1 MIKIKYRASFQMPDF
16 FSKNEKTALKR
27 MAYCGSFYVGKRR
40 GEKMKRLW
48 EYLKP
53 YKRLAI
59 LAPILM
65 LLEVGAE
72 LALPKLM
79 TFMINQGVG
88 TRNTAIITK
97 TGIEM
102 LVIAIIGI
110 IGGIGCLICATL
122 VSQRTGADLRRA
134 AFEKIQEFSFHNIDT
149 FSTPSLITRLTND
162 ITQIQLVIMICL
174 RMLVRSPLL
183 CVGSIIMAFSINAKI
198 AGMFLIVVVL
208 LAVAVYL
215 ILRVAIPKFKLVQEK
230 LDKVNTV
237 MRECL
242 AGIRVVKAFVRHD
255 YEVEK
260 FNEVNQDYKETTVSA
275 FRMMLLMSP
284 VMMILVNGTIIGILW
299 FGGLQTQAGSM
310 RVEEIMAC
318 ITYLMQMM
326 MAAML
331 LAMNFMFISR
341 AKISTDRLEEI
352 LDTVVDIADPK
363 EPKQPARAEGRVEYR
378 HVSYRYKLGSGDP
391 VLDDISFTAEP
402 GQTVGI
408 LGETGSGKS
417 TLVNLLPRLYDV
429 TDGQILVDGI
439 DVRDYAIHDLRKRV
453 AVVLQETILFS
464 GTIRENIKWGKP
476 DATDEE
482 IIAAA
487 KAAQAHDFIME
498 LPNQYDTELGQ
509 RGVNVSGGQKQRI
522 SIARALI
529 QNPNIIIFD
538 DSTSAVDS
546 LTEKRIRQAMKT
558 SHSGCTKFIIA
569 QRISS
574 VRDADKILVLGGGK
588 IVAEGNHKYLMETS
602 KEYQEILASQ
612 MKKGVMADGE

>member
-1 MIKIKYRASFQMPDF
+1 
-16 FSKNEKTALKR
+16 
-27 MAYCGSFYVGKRR
+27 MAYCGSFYVEKSR

-48 EYLKP
+48 EYMKP

-72 LALPKLM
+72 LAMPKLM

-88 TRNTAIITK
+88 TGNTAIITK

-122 VSQRTGADLRRA
+122 VSQRTGTDLRRA

-183 CVGSIIMAFSINAKI
+183 CIGSIIMAFSINAKI

-208 LAVAVYL
+208 LAIAVYL

-260 FNEVNQDYKETTVSA
+260 FNEANQDYKETTVSA

-363 EPKQPARAEGRVEYR
+363 EPNQPARAEGRVEYR
-378 HVSYRYKLGSGDP
+378 HVFYRYKLGSGDP

-453 AVVLQETILFS
+453 AVVLHETILFS
-464 GTIRENIKWGKP
+464 GSIRENIKWGKL

-498 LPNQYDTELGQ
+498 LPDQYDTELGQ

-602 KEYQEILASQ
+602 TEYQEILASQ

>member
-1 MIKIKYRASFQMPDF
+1 
-16 FSKNEKTALKR
+16 
-27 MAYCGSFYVGKRR
+27 
-40 GEKMKRLW
+40 MKRLW
-48 EYLKP
+48 EYMKP

-72 LALPKLM
+72 LAMPKLM

-88 TRNTAIITK
+88 TGNTAIITK

-122 VSQRTGADLRRA
+122 VSQRTGTDLRRA

-183 CVGSIIMAFSINAKI
+183 CIGSIIMAFSINAKI

-208 LAVAVYL
+208 LAIAVYL

-260 FNEVNQDYKETTVSA
+260 FNEANQDYKETTVSA

-453 AVVLQETILFS
+453 AVVLQ
-464 GTIRENIKWGKP
+464 GTLPAAPCVWVPR
-476 DATDEE
+476 ACTSST
-482 IIAAA
+482 AAA
-487 KAAQAHDFIME
+487 WLNCPPVRKRWSTPRKRASSSRPCATP
-498 LPNQYDTELGQ
+498 LPST
-509 RGVNVSGGQKQRI
+509 RTRT
-522 SIARALI
+522 ALYT
-529 QNPNIIIFD
+529 P
-538 DSTSAVDS
+538 
-546 LTEKRIRQAMKT
+546 
-558 SHSGCTKFIIA
+558 
-569 QRISS
+569 
-574 VRDADKILVLGGGK
+574 
-588 IVAEGNHKYLMETS
+588 
-602 KEYQEILASQ
+602 
-612 MKKGVMADGE
+612 

>member
-1 MIKIKYRASFQMPDF
+1 
-16 FSKNEKTALKR
+16 
-27 MAYCGSFYVGKRR
+27 
-40 GEKMKRLW
+40 MKRLW
-48 EYLKP
+48 EYMKP

-72 LALPKLM
+72 LAMPKLM

-88 TRNTAIITK
+88 TGNTAIITK

-122 VSQRTGADLRRA
+122 VSQRTGTDLRRA

-183 CVGSIIMAFSINAKI
+183 CIGSIIMAFSINAKI

-215 ILRVAIPKFKLVQEK
+215 ILRVAMPKFKMVQEK

-255 YEVEK
+255 YEVKK

-299 FGGLQTQAGSM
+299 FGGLQAQAGNM
-310 RVEEIMAC
+310 HIEEIMAC

-326 MAAML
+326 IATML

-352 LDTVVDIADPK
+352 LDTVVDIADPNK
-363 EPKQPARAEGRVEYR
+363 PKQPARAEGRVEYR

-429 TDGQILVDGI
+429 TGGQILVDGI

-498 LPNQYDTELGQ
+498 LPDQYDTELGQ

-569 QRISS
+569 QHISS

>member
-1 MIKIKYRASFQMPDF
+1 
-16 FSKNEKTALKR
+16 
-27 MAYCGSFYVGKRR
+27 
-40 GEKMKRLW
+40 MKRLW

-53 YKRLAI
+53 YKELAI

-208 LAVAVYL
+208 LAIAVYL

-310 RVEEIMAC
+310 HVEEIMAC

-408 LGETGSGKS
+408 PGETGSGKS

>member
-1 MIKIKYRASFQMPDF
+1 
-16 FSKNEKTALKR
+16 
-27 MAYCGSFYVGKRR
+27 
-40 GEKMKRLW
+40 
-48 EYLKP
+48 
-53 YKRLAI
+53 
-59 LAPILM
+59 
-65 LLEVGAE
+65 
-72 LALPKLM
+72 
-79 TFMINQGVG
+79 
-88 TRNTAIITK
+88 
-97 TGIEM
+97 
-102 LVIAIIGI
+102 
-110 IGGIGCLICATL
+110 
-122 VSQRTGADLRRA
+122 
-134 AFEKIQEFSFHNIDT
+134 
-149 FSTPSLITRLTND
+149 
-162 ITQIQLVIMICL
+162 
-174 RMLVRSPLL
+174 
-183 CVGSIIMAFSINAKI
+183 
-198 AGMFLIVVVL
+198 
-208 LAVAVYL
+208 
-215 ILRVAIPKFKLVQEK
+215 
-230 LDKVNTV
+230 

-260 FNEVNQDYKETTVSA
+260 FNEANQDYKETTVSA

-439 DVRDYAIHDLRKRV
+439 DVRDYAIHDLRC
-453 AVVLQETILFS
+453 LL
-464 GTIRENIKWGKP
+464 
-476 DATDEE
+476 
-482 IIAAA
+482 
-487 KAAQAHDFIME
+487 
-498 LPNQYDTELGQ
+498 Y
-509 RGVNVSGGQKQRI
+509 
-522 SIARALI
+522 
-529 QNPNIIIFD
+529 
-538 DSTSAVDS
+538 TSRCV
-546 LTEKRIRQAMKT
+546 
-558 SHSGCTKFIIA
+558 
-569 QRISS
+569 
-574 VRDADKILVLGGGK
+574 
-588 IVAEGNHKYLMETS
+588 
-602 KEYQEILASQ
+602 
-612 MKKGVMADGE
+612 

>member
-1 MIKIKYRASFQMPDF
+1 M
-16 FSKNEKTALKR
+16 
-27 MAYCGSFYVGKRR
+27 
-40 GEKMKRLW
+40 
-48 EYLKP
+48 
-53 YKRLAI
+53 
-59 LAPILM
+59 
-65 LLEVGAE
+65 
-72 LALPKLM
+72 
-79 TFMINQGVG
+79 
-88 TRNTAIITK
+88 
-97 TGIEM
+97 
-102 LVIAIIGI
+102 
-110 IGGIGCLICATL
+110 
-122 VSQRTGADLRRA
+122 
-134 AFEKIQEFSFHNIDT
+134 
-149 FSTPSLITRLTND
+149 
-162 ITQIQLVIMICL
+162 
-174 RMLVRSPLL
+174 
-183 CVGSIIMAFSINAKI
+183 
-198 AGMFLIVVVL
+198 IVVVL

-215 ILRVAIPKFKLVQEK
+215 ILRVAMPKFKMVQEK

-255 YEVEK
+255 YEVKK

-299 FGGLQTQAGSM
+299 FGGLQAQAGNM
-310 RVEEIMAC
+310 HIEEIMAC

-326 MAAML
+326 MATML

-352 LDTVVDIADPK
+352 LDTVVDIADPNK
-363 EPKQPARAEGRVEYR
+363 PKQPARAEGRVEYR

-429 TDGQILVDGI
+429 TGGQILVDGI

-498 LPNQYDTELGQ
+498 LPDGYDTFVGE
-509 RGVNVSGGQKQRI
+509 RGTRLSGGQKQRI
-522 SIARALI
+522 SIARVFLKNPSILI
-529 QNPNIIIFD
+529 LD
-538 DSTSAVDS
+538 EATSALDNESERWIQHS
-546 LTEKRIRQAMKT
+546 LEELSRNRTTITIAHRLSTIKNADEICVLYEGEIVERGRHEALLEKNGYYKRLNDMQ
-558 SHSGCTKFIIA
+558 SLS
-569 QRISS
+569 
-574 VRDADKILVLGGGK
+574 
-588 IVAEGNHKYLMETS
+588 
-602 KEYQEILASQ
+602 
-612 MKKGVMADGE
+612 